1 MNKLE
6 LKCGERVL
14 FSVDVNRLPASKEEL
29 RALFIEI
36 VRSIPDDPV
45 VDVESEIVEKD
56 TGQEVENVVDTEYE
70 ETDPCTEPTVAT
82 DKC

>member
-56 TGQEVENVVDTEYE
+56 TGQEVES
-70 ETDPCTEPTVAT
+70 VAE
-82 DKC
+82 

>member
-14 FSVDVNRLPASKEEL
+14 FSIGINRLPASKEEL

-36 VRSIPDDPV
+36 ARSIPDDPV
-45 VDVESEIVEKD
+45 VNVESEIVEKD
-56 TGQEVENVVDTEYE
+56 TRQKVKNVVE
-70 ETDPCTEPTVAT
+70 
-82 DKC
+82 